1 MLLLLAWHCCL
12 SNSPGRVLRCGGTLC
27 CYTRLAQRREA
38 PRGAPSSL
46 QELPQS
52 KGNTRNRQ
60 GVVVGCSRSL
70 TISSTKCK
78 QASD

>member
-1 MLLLLAWHCCL
+1 MLLHPAGKAEGSSTGL
-12 SNSPGRVLRCGGTLC
+12 
-27 CYTRLAQRREA
+27 
-38 PRGAPSSL
+38 SL
-46 QELPQS
+46 QPAVEPPQS

-60 GVVVGCSRSL
+60 GVVVGCRRSL